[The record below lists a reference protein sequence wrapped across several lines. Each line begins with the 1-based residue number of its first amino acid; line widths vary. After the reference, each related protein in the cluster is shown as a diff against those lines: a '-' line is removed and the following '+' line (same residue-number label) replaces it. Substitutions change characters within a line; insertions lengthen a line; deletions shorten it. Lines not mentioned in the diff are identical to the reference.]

1 MKIFVLFVEP
11 MLYGMDL
18 IHEVYE
24 KTKYQYRYVYCT
36 RKLTGKD
43 NPELP
48 ENSFVCSGNKR
59 EHRAQVIYELK
70 TYQPDFAI
78 INGYVGIEQV
88 TAIRYC
94 QKHKIS
100 YAIESDTPLHVPE
113 NKMKAIIKRIYLKRL
128 LHHKCCYGFPGGT
141 PQKENLVYYGIPE
154 DKNYIMPMS
163 VSRERLMGAAEG
175 YPSKDVLKA
184 EMGIEGKTVFL
195 FVGRLAP
202 EKNVS
207 LLINAFRT
215 LHAHYQETAL
225 LIVGDGPERS
235 SLMQMAHDMDSVH
248 FAGYVVFPELVKYY
262 KMSDILVLPSEYE
275 PWGLVVNEAMTFGLP
290 VIVSDKVGC
299 RVDLVEDGKNGFVFE
314 SGNKLMLIESMERL
328 IFSDVV
334 SMCVQSRKKINHWNL
349 LLYKKNFTDVNNH
362 IFSSERS

>member
-48 ENSFVCSGNKR
+48 ENSFVCTGNKR

-78 INGYVGIEQV
+78 INGYVGIEQ
-88 TAIRYC
+88 TAAIRYC
-94 QKHKIS
+94 QMHSIP

-141 PQKENLVYYGIPE
+141 LQKENLVYYGIPE

-163 VSRERLMGAAEG
+163 VSRERLLGAAEG

-184 EMGIEGKTVFL
+184 EMGIEWKTVFL

-202 EKNVS
+202 EKNVG

-215 LHAHYQETAL
+215 LHAHYPETAL

-235 SLMQMAHDMDSVH
+235 SLKQMAHDMDSVH

-262 KMSDILVLPSEYE
+262 KMSDILVLPSEHE

-299 RVDLVEDGKNGFVFE
+299 RVDLISSSNNGMIFKYDNEQDLYEKMVCMFGRNYQDY
-314 SGNKLMLIESMERL
+314 SGYAGNMISQWNYNFYLKSFFDAVGRINKL
-328 IFSDVV
+328 
-334 SMCVQSRKKINHWNL
+334 
-349 LLYKKNFTDVNNH
+349 
-362 IFSSERS
+362 